1 MIIVEIRKNV
11 EGFIR
16 GFTVSGH
23 SNYGEY
29 GSDIVC
35 SAVSALAQTTVL
47 GLEVVA
53 NIKVKHR
60 IKDGFLSCDIPD
72 IENKDKAL
80 KASAIMDTMVLG
92 LMNIQKNYS
101 SYVRITIKG
110 EV

>member
-1 MIIVEIRKNV
+1 MITVEIRKNTKDS
-11 EGFIR
+11 II

-47 GLEVVA
+47 GLKVVA
-53 NIKVKHR
+53 NVKVKHS
-60 IKDGFLSCDIPD
+60 IKDGFLSCDVPD
-72 IENKDKAL
+72 IENRDKAL
-80 KASAIMDTMVLG
+80 KTSAIMDTMVLG

-101 SYVRITIKG
+101 SYVTITIKE